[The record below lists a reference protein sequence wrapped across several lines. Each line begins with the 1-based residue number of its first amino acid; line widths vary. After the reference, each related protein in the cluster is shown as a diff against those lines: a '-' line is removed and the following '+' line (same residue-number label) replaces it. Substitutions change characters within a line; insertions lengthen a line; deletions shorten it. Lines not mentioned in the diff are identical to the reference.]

1 MNWIV
6 LKGQQLPFIIC
17 NATPTMPSVLE
28 VYWGFRG
35 WKPWKQVDAVYLA
48 RYFKKVP
55 GCTWLIVILSSHL
68 LGAIRMSVKL
78 SNVAQPVSAVVVG
91 VSPQPTSEASIE
103 TASST
108 ATSPCPNAIDHAGK
122 DNNGKTCGENSKENK
137 VNQVPSDTLQEMSI
151 FD

>member
-1 MNWIV
+1 
-6 LKGQQLPFIIC
+6 
-17 NATPTMPSVLE
+17 
-28 VYWGFRG
+28 
-35 WKPWKQVDAVYLA
+35 
-48 RYFKKVP
+48 
-55 GCTWLIVILSSHL
+55 
-68 LGAIRMSVKL
+68 MSVKL

-137 VNQVPSDTLQEMSI
+137 VNQVPSDTLQEKSI